1 MVHYKL
7 TYFPVRG
14 RVEFIRY
21 ILAQADVDYENV
33 TISREDWPNKKP
45 SADTVCKMYILKN

>member
-33 TISREDWPNKKP
+33 TISREDWPNKKQ
-45 SADTVCKMYILKN
+45 SADM